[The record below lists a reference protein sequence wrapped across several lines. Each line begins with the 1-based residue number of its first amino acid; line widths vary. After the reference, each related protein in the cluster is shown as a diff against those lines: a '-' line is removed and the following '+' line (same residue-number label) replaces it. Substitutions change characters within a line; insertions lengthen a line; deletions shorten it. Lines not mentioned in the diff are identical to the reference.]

1 MFWRGSSDF
10 EMVESV
16 AGWRTPQ
23 FFLLNRKMR
32 FWTWKTQ
39 QKLRF
44 EMIGSVEGGITV
56 HNRRILVSFLQKERN
71 FDRLQTKTQFRT
83 GKAGKLRFCDDRM
96 NRLLKHSSKTKE
108 TCLLV
113 CYFLQKRG
121 NFIFCRER
129 SDFELWQHQ
138 KLRFWDDRI
147 NQQLKNSSNSKKFEF
162 FLQERRI
169 PNMMTWHDTI
179 TAEVSLN
186 SFIARIGDSS
196 NSKNQNG
203 VILFPFFVC
212 SAALDCSKIGKRT
225 LLCCCS
231 RVEEKKNW
239 WCERFL

>member
-16 AGWRTPQ
+16 AGWRTAQ

-32 FWTWKTQ
+32 FWTWKIQ

-44 EMIGSVEGGITV
+44 EIIGSVEGWITV

-138 KLRFWDDRI
+138 KLRFWDERI
-147 NQQLKNSSNSKKFEF
+147 DQQLKNSSNSKKFRIF
-162 FLQERRI
+162 SSGKANSQHNDLRWYNYSWGFIKLIYSAHWRQFQFQEPKRS
-169 PNMMTWHDTI
+169 D
-179 TAEVSLN
+179 
-186 SFIARIGDSS
+186 SFPLLR
-196 NSKNQNG
+196 
-203 VILFPFFVC
+203 
-212 SAALDCSKIGKRT
+212 
-225 LLCCCS
+225 LLCS
-231 RVEEKKNW
+231 SW
-239 WCERFL
+239 LL